1 MSSVMLINSMSI
13 LSPHITPES
22 QERLEKLKI
31 HLNSLLQFLGDKARV
46 VPVVA
51 SLSATVL
58 VVATFNPDLL
68 TVTIGLKVVLTI
80 LLALIPVSLL
90 FHLLE
95 LFTAIRKVNV
105 AIKKMHNDQELL
117 PVESMITGVLNTL
130 VGYFPF
136 VGTVILGSAIV
147 YIIYALWH

>member
-1 MSSVMLINSMSI
+1 M
-13 LSPHITPES
+13 LSPHVTPES

-68 TVTIGLKVVLTI
+68 IITTELKIVLTI
-80 LLALIPVSLL
+80 LLTLIPISLL

-95 LFTAIRKVNV
+95 LFTAIRKVN
-105 AIKKMHNDQELL
+105 ASIKEMHNNQELL
-117 PVESMITGVLNTL
+117 PIESMLMRAFNSV

-136 VGTVILGSAIV
+136 IGTIVLGSAIV
-147 YIIYALWH
+147 YIVYALWS